1 MQEIQAKT
9 RSVREL
15 LSDTKYGIDYYQREY
30 KWQKKQM
37 KELVTDLSGAFL
49 DEYLPTHERKDVAG
63 YGHYFLGSI
72 VISQSEDKK
81 QIVDGQQ
88 RLTSLT
94 LLLIY
99 LHNIQ
104 KGKASAVAVEKMI
117 FSDEYGEKSFNLDI
131 AERNECM
138 NALFESE
145 GAGYDTTGQA
155 ESMQNL
161 MDRYADIGEAFPAE
175 IAGTPALPYFVDWLR
190 NKTQL
195 VEISAYANADAYTI
209 FETMNDRGLSLS
221 NTDMLKGYLLASIT
235 DAAKRAEANKEIKHW
250 LLTFAKRDNERDT
263 KETEADFFKAWLRA
277 KYADDI
283 RERKKGAKPEDFDLI
298 GTEYHRWVRTNHQ
311 LVGLNA
317 SEDFNRWVRQ
327 DLRFFARVYLE
338 LLEACEGLKPGL
350 ESVRF
355 NADHGFTQQ
364 FQVLLAPLM
373 PTDDETTVKTKL
385 RLTADYL
392 DCWLNRRLWNS
403 RSIDYSTL
411 QYATFLLTKELRNLS
426 LEALREKL
434 IARLTSDEKE
444 FPLDEQPSLINW
456 NAKSLHRQLARFT
469 HWVEEQSG
477 QPGRYLEYIVR
488 SGKNA
493 YEIEHL
499 WANHFERHADEFA
512 QREEFSSYR
521 NRIGGLVL
529 LPKKINASLNDKT
542 FADKVAHYQKENLL
556 ARSLHSACY
565 QHNPGFLQLIART
578 GLPFRSFDEFKKVS
592 FDERYAA
599 YQGIAKQLWS
609 LSRLQATEQGSANN
623 VSA

>member
-1 MQEIQAKT
+1 MKEIQAKT

-30 KWQKKQM
+30 KWQTKQIV
-37 KELVTDLSGAFL
+37 ELVSDLTTAFL
-49 DEYLPTHERKDVAG
+49 EEYQPQHERKDVAS

-72 VISQSEDKK
+72 VISQPDEKK

-104 KGKASAVAVEKMI
+104 KDRTDTVSVEKMI
-117 FSDEYGEKSFNLDI
+117 FSEEYGEKSFNLDI
-131 AERNECM
+131 PERNECM
-138 NALFESE
+138 NALFDGIPYDSVDQVESI
-145 GAGYDTTGQA
+145 
-155 ESMQNL
+155 QNL
-161 MDRYADIGEAFPAE
+161 IGRYNDIAEAFPAE
-175 IAGTPALPYFVDWLR
+175 IADEKALPYFVDWLR

-195 VEISAYANADAYTI
+195 VEITAYADADAYTI

-235 DAAKRAEANKEIKHW
+235 DTAKRAEANKEIKQW
-250 LLTFAKRDNERDT
+250 LLTFAKRDSERDT
-263 KETEADFFKAWLRA
+263 KESEADFFKAWLRA
-277 KYADDI
+277 KYAQDI

-298 GTEYHRWVRTNHQ
+298 GTEYHRWVRAKDD
-311 LVGLNA
+311 LIGLNT
-317 SEDFNRWVRQ
+317 SDDFNRWVRQ

-338 LLEACEGLKPGL
+338 LLDASETLKPGL

-364 FQVLLAPLM
+364 FQVLLAPLL
-373 PTDDETTVKTKL
+373 PTDDDATVKAKL
-385 RLTADYL
+385 KLTADYL
-392 DCWLNRRLWNS
+392 DCWLNRRLWNFK
-403 RSIDYSTL
+403 SIDYSTL

-426 LEALREKL
+426 LDALRDKL
-434 IARLTSDEKE
+434 ITRLTNDQTEL
-444 FPLDEQPSLINW
+444 PLDDQPYLNNW

-469 HWVEEQSG
+469 HWLEEQSG

-499 WANHFERHADEFA
+499 WANHFERHTDEFA
-512 QREEFSSYR
+512 HAQEFSAHR
-521 NRIGGLVL
+521 NRVGGLVL
-529 LPKKINASLNDKT
+529 LSKKINASLNDKPYSY
-542 FADKVAHYQKENLL
+542 KVEHYLKENML
-556 ARSLHSACY
+556 ARSLHSKCY
-565 QHNPGFLQLIART
+565 ENNPGFLKLKVET
-578 GLPFRSFDEFKKVS
+578 GLPFKAFTEFKKAN
-592 FDERYAA
+592 FDERFSLYK
-599 YQGIAKQLWS
+599 GIAELLWS
-609 LSRLQATEQGSANN
+609 ADRLKEVA
-623 VSA
+623 

>member
-1 MQEIQAKT
+1 MKEIQAKT

-30 KWQKKQM
+30 KWQTKQIV
-37 KELVTDLSGAFL
+37 ELVSDLTTAFL
-49 DEYLPTHERKDVAG
+49 EEYQPQHERKDVAS

-72 VISQSEDKK
+72 VISQPDEKK

-104 KGKASAVAVEKMI
+104 KDRTDTVSVEKMI
-117 FSDEYGEKSFNLDI
+117 FSEEYGEKSFNLDI
-131 AERNECM
+131 PERNECM
-138 NALFESE
+138 NALFDGIPYDSVDQVESI
-145 GAGYDTTGQA
+145 
-155 ESMQNL
+155 QNL
-161 MDRYADIGEAFPAE
+161 IGRYNDIAEAFPAE
-175 IAGTPALPYFVDWLR
+175 IADEKALPYFVDWLR

-195 VEISAYANADAYTI
+195 VEITAYADADAYTI

-235 DAAKRAEANKEIKHW
+235 DTAKRAEANKEIKHW
-250 LLTFAKRDNERDT
+250 LLTFAKRDSERDT
-263 KETEADFFKAWLRA
+263 KESEADFFKAWLRA
-277 KYADDI
+277 KYAQDI

-298 GTEYHRWVRTNHQ
+298 GTEYHRWVRAKDE
-311 LVGLNA
+311 LIGLNA
-317 SEDFNRWVRQ
+317 SDDFNRWVRQ

-338 LLEACEGLKPGL
+338 LLEASETLKEGL

-364 FQVLLAPLM
+364 FQVLLAPLL
-373 PTDDETTVKTKL
+373 PTDDDATVKAKL
-385 RLTADYL
+385 KLTADYL
-392 DCWLNRRLWNS
+392 DCWLNRRLWNFK
-403 RSIDYSTL
+403 SIDYSTL

-426 LEALREKL
+426 LEALRDKL
-434 IARLTSDEKE
+434 ITRLISDQTE
-444 FPLDEQPSLINW
+444 FPLDDQPYLNNW

-469 HWVEEQSG
+469 HWLEEQSG

-499 WANHFERHADEFA
+499 WANHFERHTDEFA
-512 QREEFSSYR
+512 HAQEFSAHR
-521 NRIGGLVL
+521 NRVGGLVL
-529 LPKKINASLNDKT
+529 LPKKINASLNDKPYSY
-542 FADKVAHYQKENLL
+542 KVEHYLKENML
-556 ARSLHSACY
+556 ARSLHSKCY
-565 QHNPGFLQLIART
+565 ENNPGFLKLKVET
-578 GLPFRSFDEFKKVS
+578 GLPFKAFTEFKKAN
-592 FDERYAA
+592 FDERFNLYK
-599 YQGIAKQLWS
+599 GIAERLWS
-609 LSRLQATEQGSANN
+609 ADRLKEVA
-623 VSA
+623 

>member
-37 KELVTDLSGAFL
+37 EELVTDLTGAFL
-49 DEYLPTHERKDVAG
+49 EEYLPTHERKDVAG

-72 VISQSEDKK
+72 VISQSEEKK

-104 KGKASAVAVEKMI
+104 KGKTSTVAVEKMI

-131 AERNECM
+131 PERNECM
-138 NALFESE
+138 NALYESE
-145 GAGYDTTGQA
+145 GTGYDTTGQA

-161 MDRYADIGEAFPAE
+161 LDRYADIGEAFPAE
-175 IAGTPALPYFVDWLR
+175 IADTPALPYFVDWLR

-195 VEISAYANADAYTI
+195 VEISAYADADAYTI

-235 DAAKRAEANKEIKHW
+235 DATKRGEANKEIKQW

-277 KYADDI
+277 KYAGDI

-298 GTEYHRWVRTNHQ
+298 GTEYHRWVRTNHE
-311 LVGLNA
+311 LVGLKTTD
-317 SEDFNRWVRQ
+317 DFNRWVRQ

-338 LLEACEGLKPGL
+338 LLEACESLKPGL

-364 FQVLLAPLM
+364 FQVLLAPLL
-373 PTDDETTVKTKL
+373 PTDDEATVKTKL

-392 DCWLNRRLWNS
+392 DCWLNRRLWNFK
-403 RSIDYSTL
+403 SIDYSTL

-444 FPLDEQPSLINW
+444 FPLEDQPSLINW

-512 QREEFSSYR
+512 HAQEFASYR

-542 FADKVAHYQKENLL
+542 FGDKVAHYQKENLL
-556 ARSLHSACY
+556 ARTLHSACY
-565 QHNPGFLQLIART
+565 QHNPGLLQLMAHT
-578 GLPFRSFDEFKKVS
+578 GLPFKSFDQFKKAS

-609 LSRLQATEQGSANN
+609 LSRLQEVVDATA
-623 VSA
+623 

>member
-1 MQEIQAKT
+1 MKEIQAKT

-30 KWQKKQM
+30 KWQTKQIV
-37 KELVTDLSGAFL
+37 ELVSDLTSAFL
-49 DEYLPTHERKDVAG
+49 EEYQPQHERKEVAS

-72 VISQSEDKK
+72 VISQPDEKK

-104 KGKASAVAVEKMI
+104 KDRTDTVSVEKMI
-117 FSDEYGEKSFNLDI
+117 FSEEYGEKSFNLDI
-131 AERNECM
+131 PERNECM
-138 NALFESE
+138 NALFDGIPYDSVDQVESI
-145 GAGYDTTGQA
+145 
-155 ESMQNL
+155 QNL
-161 MDRYADIGEAFPAE
+161 IGRYNDIAEAFPAE
-175 IAGTPALPYFVDWLR
+175 IADEKALPYFVDWLR

-195 VEISAYANADAYTI
+195 VEITAYADADAYTI

-235 DAAKRAEANKEIKHW
+235 DTAKRAEANKEIKHW
-250 LLTFAKRDNERDT
+250 LLTFAKRDSERDT
-263 KETEADFFKAWLRA
+263 KESEADFFKAWLRA
-277 KYADDI
+277 KYAQDI

-298 GTEYHRWVRTNHQ
+298 GTEYHRWVRAKDE
-311 LVGLNA
+311 LIGLNA
-317 SEDFNRWVRQ
+317 SDDFNRWVRQ

-338 LLEACEGLKPGL
+338 LLEASETLKEGL

-364 FQVLLAPLM
+364 FQVLLAPLL
-373 PTDDETTVKTKL
+373 PTDDDATVKTKL
-385 RLTADYL
+385 KLTADYL
-392 DCWLNRRLWNS
+392 DCWLNRRLWNFK
-403 RSIDYSTL
+403 SIDYSTL

-426 LEALREKL
+426 LEALRDKL
-434 IARLTSDEKE
+434 ITRLTSDQTE
-444 FPLDEQPSLINW
+444 FPLDDQPYLNNW

-469 HWVEEQSG
+469 HWLEEQSG

-499 WANHFERHADEFA
+499 WANHFERHTDEFA
-512 QREEFSSYR
+512 HGQEFSAHR
-521 NRIGGLVL
+521 NRVGGLVL
-529 LPKKINASLNDKT
+529 LPKKINASLNDK
-542 FADKVAHYQKENLL
+542 AYSDKLEHYQSENLL
-556 ARSLHSACY
+556 ARSLHPMCY
-565 QHNPGFLQLIART
+565 VHNPGFLKLKAES
-578 GLPFRSFDEFKKVS
+578 GLPFKEFTEFKKAN
-592 FDERYAA
+592 FDERFSLYK
-599 YQGIAKQLWS
+599 GIAERLWS
-609 LSRLQATEQGSANN
+609 ADRLKEVA
-623 VSA
+623 